1 VAHAQDIRGIFT
13 LNFTVKETEMRLIV
27 SGLFLVMGLVT
38 SAMAQPYP
46 ARAVRFIIPFP
57 PGGGVDVLTRAVA
70 ADLTAKWGQPVIVDN
85 RPGAGGNIGADAVA
99 KSTPDGYTLLA
110 TINQTF
116 TSNRFLY
123 KSLPYD
129 PDRAFLPITLMIQS
143 EQFLLAH
150 SAVPAKNLRE
160 LVALAKAQPGK
171 LTYGS
176 FGTGSQPLL
185 IYETL
190 NKREGL
196 DLLHVPYKGIAP
208 TLLALTAG
216 EVNLTVASFGVA
228 GELLKA
234 GRIKPLAIAGK
245 RRDPKF
251 PEVATTAELGY
262 PYLQA
267 SIWYGMF
274 APAGTAPSIADKIGN
289 EVRAIL
295 RAPAF
300 AEKHIAARGFDLVAG
315 SPQELAA
322 VIRDESAIVGEMIRA
337 AGVQPE

>member
-1 VAHAQDIRGIFT
+1 LLLAIVIVTTAAAQQFPVR
-13 LNFTVKETEMRLIV
+13 
-27 SGLFLVMGLVT
+27 
-38 SAMAQPYP
+38 P
-46 ARAVRFIIPFP
+46 VRFIIPFP
-57 PGGGVDVLTRAVA
+57 PGGGIDVLTRAMA
-70 ADLTAKWGQPVIVDN
+70 ADLTAKWGQPVIIDN
-85 RPGAGGNIGADAVA
+85 RPGAGSNIGADAVA

-110 TINQTF
+110 TVNQTF

-123 KSLPYD
+123 KALPYD
-129 PDRAFLPITLMIQS
+129 PDRGFVPITLMIQS

-150 SAVPAKNLRE
+150 SAVPAKDLRE
-160 LVALAKAQPGK
+160 LVSLVKAQPGK

-228 GELLKA
+228 GELIKA
-234 GRIKPLAIAGK
+234 GRIRPLAIAGK

-251 PEVATTAELGY
+251 PDVATTAELGY
-262 PYLQA
+262 PYLQT

-274 APAGTAPSIADKIGN
+274 APAGTAPSIVDKIGN

-295 RAPAF
+295 RTPAF
-300 AEKHIAARGFDLVAG
+300 AEKHIAARGFDLVA
-315 SPQELAA
+315 STPQELTA
-322 VIRDESAIVGEMIRA
+322 VIKEESAIVGEMIRA

>member
-1 VAHAQDIRGIFT
+1 
-13 LNFTVKETEMRLIV
+13 
-27 SGLFLVMGLVT
+27 LFLAIGIVAT
-38 SAMAQPYP
+38 AAAQQFPVRP
-46 ARAVRFIIPFP
+46 VRFVIPFP
-57 PGGGVDVLTRAVA
+57 PGGGIDVLTRAVA
-70 ADLTAKWGQPVIVDN
+70 ADLTAKWGQPVIIDN
-85 RPGAGGNIGADAVA
+85 RPGAGSNIGADAVA

-110 TINQTF
+110 TVNQTF

-123 KSLPYD
+123 KALPYD
-129 PDRAFLPITLMIQS
+129 PDRGFMPITLMIQS

-150 SAVPAKNLRE
+150 SAVPAKDLRE
-160 LVALAKAQPGK
+160 LVSLAKAQPRK

-251 PEVATTAELGY
+251 PDVATTAELGY
-262 PYLQA
+262 PYLQT

-274 APAGTAPSIADKIGN
+274 APAGTAPSIVEKIGN
-289 EVRAIL
+289 DVRAIL
-295 RAPAF
+295 RTPAF
-300 AEKHIAARGFDLVAG
+300 AEKHIAARGFDLVA
-315 SPQELAA
+315 STPQELTV
-322 VIRDESAIVGEMIRA
+322 VIKEESAIVGDMIRA

>member
-1 VAHAQDIRGIFT
+1 MRPFVSALLLVLGTIGAAAAQQFPNRP
-13 LNFTVKETEMRLIV
+13 VK
-27 SGLFLVMGLVT
+27 
-38 SAMAQPYP
+38 
-46 ARAVRFIIPFP
+46 FIIPFP

-70 ADLTAKWGQPVIVDN
+70 VDLGAKWGQPVIIEN
-85 RPGAGGNIGADAVA
+85 RPGAGSNIGAEAVA
-99 KSTPDGYTLLA
+99 KSAPDGYTLLG
-110 TINQTF
+110 TVNQTL

-123 KSLPYD
+123 KQLPYD
-129 PDRAFLPITLMIQS
+129 PDRGLAPVTLMIQS

-150 SAVPAKNLRE
+150 GALPAKDLRE
-160 LVALAKAQPGK
+160 LVALAKRERGK

-190 NKREGL
+190 NQREGL
-196 DLLHVPYKGIAP
+196 DILHVPYKGIAP

-245 RRDPKF
+245 RRDARF
-251 PEVATTAELGY
+251 PDVATTAELGF
-262 PYLQA
+262 PYLQT
-267 SIWYGMF
+267 SIWYAMF
-274 APAGTAPSIADKIGN
+274 APGGTPAPIVEKISN
-289 EVRAIL
+289 DVRAIL
-295 RAPAF
+295 KNPAF
-300 AEKHIAARGFDLVAG
+300 AEKHITARGFDLVAS

-322 VIRDESAIVGEMIRA
+322 VIKEEVPVVGEMIRA
-337 AGVQPE
+337 AGVKPE